1 MRARICDRCGG
12 YYKNDNKDEFKL
24 ARMSQTASRYSKSID
39 LCPECQKS
47 LASWSESVKK
57 E

>member
-12 YYKNDNKDEFKL
+12 YYKNDNKDELKL
-24 ARMSQTASRYSKSID
+24 ARMSQTASRYTKPID

-47 LASWSESVKK
+47 LASWFESVKK

>member
-1 MRARICDRCGG
+1 MRARICDRCGE

-24 ARMSQTASRYSKSID
+24 ARMSQTASRYTKSVD

-47 LASWSESVKK
+47 LASWFESVKK